1 MCAHRYISKDGESR
15 YGQGLCYVLDNDL
28 SFDDAYDPCK
38 GRSVQREHEEY
49 AYCQAGTSGTILED
63 GTMILGTP
71 GKKTVFC
78 GSTSKHQTNQ
88 NHFIFYAPRT
98 IHMAR
103 YNIRSS
109 DRRTIFNPR

>member
-15 YGQGLCYVLDNDL
+15 YGQGLCYVLDNEL
-28 SFDDAYDPCK
+28 NFDDAYDPCK

-71 GKKTVFC
+71 GRKTASFYVF
-78 GSTSKHQTNQ
+78 SSHKTASKH
-88 NHFIFYAPRT
+88 
-98 IHMAR
+98 
-103 YNIRSS
+103 
-109 DRRTIFNPR
+109 